1 MNINSLKYERNQY
14 IQARNSAQKVAEQL
28 NIAIKK
34 LEEAI
39 DMQKRA
45 YAVEDQENANN
56 FLIELKNTESSIY
69 NNIVNTVI
77 PNANYKI
84 NSLRNKIED
93 AMAEEAMQS
102 SDK

>member
-28 NIAIKK
+28 NVAIKK

-45 YAVEDQENANN
+45 YTVEDQENANN

>member
-1 MNINSLKYERNQY
+1 MNVNSLKYERNQY
-14 IQARNSAQKVAEQL
+14 IQARNSAQKVADQL
-28 NIAIKK
+28 SVAIQKI
-34 LEEAI
+34 EEVI
-39 DMQKRA
+39 ELQKTS
-45 YAVEDQENANN
+45 YKIEDQNNANN
-56 FLIELKNTESSIY
+56 FLTELKNTESSIY

-84 NSLRNKIED
+84 NSLKNKIED

>member
-1 MNINSLKYERNQY
+1 MNVNSLKYERNQY
-14 IQARNSAQKVAEQL
+14 IQARNSAQKVANQL
-28 NIAIKK
+28 SVAIQKI
-34 LEEAI
+34 EEVI
-39 DMQKRA
+39 ELQKTS
-45 YAVEDQENANN
+45 YKIEDQNNANN
-56 FLIELKNTESSIY
+56 FLTELKNTESSIY

>member
-1 MNINSLKYERNQY
+1 MNVNSLKYERNQY
-14 IQARNSAQKVAEQL
+14 IQARNSAQKVANQL
-28 NIAIKK
+28 SVAIQKI
-34 LEEAI
+34 EEVI
-39 DMQKRA
+39 ELQKTS
-45 YAVEDQENANN
+45 YKIEDQNNANN
-56 FLIELKNTESSIY
+56 FLTELKNTESSIY

-84 NSLRNKIED
+84 NSLKNKIED